1 MAKGKGCRPWFQNR
15 TKSMGPFV
23 SFQTR
28 FFLASGKRVP
38 TKMEKNHQILTL
50 NLNEP
55 SHGHNFSVASCRL
68 FEASDFF
75 TNPFPMKRWLKNGCT
90 SRHLSWRVQ
99 KCPSIEYIECKKLW
113 TMVNDGNMI
122 VYQNCK
128 RFNLFNDYVWVP
140 AVDDCIPHDIDQN
153 DGIKTRVSDVNETS
167 LLSFTQIPSAS

>member
-1 MAKGKGCRPWFQNR
+1 MWYYRSPQAEQSANNNVLVAYYPFVAKGKGCRPWFQNR

-75 TNPFPMKRWLKNGCT
+75 TNPFPMKR
-90 SRHLSWRVQ
+90 
-99 KCPSIEYIECKKLW
+99 
-113 TMVNDGNMI
+113 
-122 VYQNCK
+122 
-128 RFNLFNDYVWVP
+128 
-140 AVDDCIPHDIDQN
+140 
-153 DGIKTRVSDVNETS
+153 
-167 LLSFTQIPSAS
+167 